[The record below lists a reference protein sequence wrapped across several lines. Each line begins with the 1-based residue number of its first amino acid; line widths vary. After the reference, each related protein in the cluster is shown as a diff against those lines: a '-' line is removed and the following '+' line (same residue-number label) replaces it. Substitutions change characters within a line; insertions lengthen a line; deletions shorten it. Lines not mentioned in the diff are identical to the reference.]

1 MYAGETWTLRKRDKN
16 RLLAA
21 EMKCYRRILK
31 IRRQQKITNNEVRSR
46 VGSTR
51 NIIQLIMER
60 KLNLLGHIC
69 RMDEQ
74 RLMKNVMFRMV
85 DGTSLWGRPSRE
97 WLDDV
102 KDWCNIDIHTLS
114 RMAQDRLLWRHVLK
128 SALYTDG
135 HWTNGLMMMM
145 MMSHN
150 DISTKNTWTVQT
162 SAIAKLVRAPDFGSG
177 WFPKFS
183 GDFLVQRYIYDKNF
197 HKDPFTFLEMWAK
210 LWNSA
215 HLTMLNNYLK
225 TRRSW
230 SRNGYNVKFKNFLLV
245 CVW

>member
-1 MYAGETWTLRKRDKN
+1 VFSTLMYAGETWTLRKRDKN

-85 DGTSLWGRPSRE
+85 DGTSL
-97 WLDDV
+97 
-102 KDWCNIDIHTLS
+102 
-114 RMAQDRLLWRHVLK
+114 
-128 SALYTDG
+128 
-135 HWTNGLMMMM
+135 
-145 MMSHN
+145 
-150 DISTKNTWTVQT
+150 
-162 SAIAKLVRAPDFGSG
+162 
-177 WFPKFS
+177 
-183 GDFLVQRYIYDKNF
+183 
-197 HKDPFTFLEMWAK
+197 
-210 LWNSA
+210 
-215 HLTMLNNYLK
+215 
-225 TRRSW
+225 
-230 SRNGYNVKFKNFLLV
+230 
-245 CVW
+245 